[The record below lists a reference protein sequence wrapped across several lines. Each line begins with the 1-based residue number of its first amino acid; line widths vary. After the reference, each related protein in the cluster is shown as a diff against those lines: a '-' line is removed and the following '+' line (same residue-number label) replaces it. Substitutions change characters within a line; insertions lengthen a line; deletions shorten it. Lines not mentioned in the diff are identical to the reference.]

1 MLTSSA
7 ATMGGGI
14 TRRASENYVEL
25 YTERGD
31 TLSGDYTPLFAKF
44 GVSSTLTPT
53 LLRNQIVD
61 ADDAVPLVF
70 LVLVEDEGRVP
81 AIRALHRA
89 TQKPPELVETP
100 HDGKTFCFV
109 GDVLLGRSID
119 MASLPRDLFEE
130 FTNVTVRT
138 VAATETAVAALPRG
152 IADLPDA
159 VGEGTEAVS
168 VRACVPVPFPL
179 LETVLAGDHTPSS
192 LWKASMPLIRG
203 LVHPE
208 TVQPYLDWLRVTLTR
223 TDEDDGS
230 AVLLGWERDVLVQT
244 SGRALQTLKQRTLL
258 RDFPWWNPGVQK
270 EDRLELIVETI
281 QRQANQARAIESA

>member
-1 MLTSSA
+1 
-7 ATMGGGI
+7 MGGGT
-14 TRRASENYVEL
+14 TRRALENYAEL
-25 YTERGD
+25 HTERGD
-31 TLSGDYTPLFAKF
+31 TLSGDYTPLFTKF

-81 AIRALHRA
+81 ALRALHRA
-89 TQKPPELVETP
+89 TQKPPEPVETP

-138 VAATETAVAALPRG
+138 VAATETAVAARLPGR
-152 IADLPDA
+152 IADLPDT
-159 VGEGTEAVS
+159 VGEGTETVS

-179 LETVLAGDHTPSS
+179 LETVLAGDQTPSS
-192 LWKASMPLIRG
+192 LWKALMPVIMVDKGVSM
-203 LVHPE
+203 
-208 TVQPYLDWLRVTLTR
+208 
-223 TDEDDGS
+223 
-230 AVLLGWERDVLVQT
+230 
-244 SGRALQTLKQRTLL
+244 LKSSSS
-258 RDFPWWNPGVQK
+258 P
-270 EDRLELIVETI
+270 
-281 QRQANQARAIESA
+281 